1 MVTRERRVH
10 PVIRTVNN
18 DRWITAPVPKHPAGR
33 QPRLMDRAA

>member
-18 DRWITAPVPKHPAGR
+18 DRWITARCRSIPQDNNLA
-33 QPRLMDRAA
+33 